1 MKERCVSFVKGVVF
15 AAASMALYA
24 LALWLLISLLFLVI
38 SMEEGTDN
46 LTDYAFP
53 LTQSMILLSQG
64 IGFQSKTITLSV
76 IPLTLTVLMLWLL
89 ASLARRHKLSLAAY
103 LGGLMTWVSINMAF
117 TYHVSVGLLDNIG
130 IVAVKTGMVF
140 TLAFLLGAFPVSQR
154 YQRMKTFAD
163 QHVSRELKRALSLG
177 VALGM
182 TLLAIYMLVACID
195 VVVWII
201 YGWDAVSRI
210 FELDAMGV
218 GSRIMTSVCSLA
230 WLPNLCIWSL
240 SWIFGS
246 GFRIGELAHFTM
258 WIGQST
264 DLPGLPLFGIFPQA
278 IGNDGLR
285 TFLLSLPLIISIV
298 CALAF
303 MLSPTGFAIR
313 APHAGDNRDTVVRH
327 VITFA
332 YPLGAFCISG
342 ALVALGSSCMFAL
355 SNGAL
360 GAHRLAHVGVDVVA
374 SASAVGHPTIVGL
387 FATWAAVIV
396 ADAAWYGL
404 RLCWS
409 RLRPAKNRSSTEHT
423 ADGQPRG
430 VTSTP
435 VNANMTTTTKE
446 EQDGINEQA
455 D

>member
-1 MKERCVSFVKGVVF
+1 MKERCVSFLKGVVF

-46 LTDYAFP
+46 LTDYAFS

-76 IPLTLTVLMLWLL
+76 IPLLLTLLMLWLL
-89 ASLARRHKLSLAAY
+89 ASLARRHKLSIAAY
-103 LGGLMTWVSINMAF
+103 FGGLITWMSINMAF

-130 IVAVKTGMVF
+130 IVAVKTGTVF
-140 TLAFLLGAFPVSQR
+140 TLAFLLGAFPVSQT
-154 YQRMKTFAD
+154 YQRMMTFTD
-163 QHVSRELKRALSLG
+163 QHVSKELKRALSLG

-210 FELDAMGV
+210 FELDAMGI

-264 DLPGLPLFGIFPQA
+264 DLPGLPVFGIFPQA

-285 TFLLSLPLIISIV
+285 AFLLSLPLVISIV

-313 APHAGDNRDTVVRH
+313 APHAGDDRVMVVRN
-327 VITFA
+327 VIKFA

-430 VTSTP
+430 VASTP
-435 VNANMTTTTKE
+435 IIANMTTTTKE